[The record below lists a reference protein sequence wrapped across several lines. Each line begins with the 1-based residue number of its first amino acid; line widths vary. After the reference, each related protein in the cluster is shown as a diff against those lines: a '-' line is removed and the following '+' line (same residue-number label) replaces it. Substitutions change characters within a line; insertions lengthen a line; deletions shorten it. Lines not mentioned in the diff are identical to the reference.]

1 MVSKDEA
8 FLKLNLKL
16 SDTLKPKFKIMYF
29 NSENRILS
37 TTPFLYKCTCTHI
50 DISHTSISS
59 ISIYIY
65 IFIHILKEKII
76 LGKNVSW

>member
-1 MVSKDEA
+1 MVSNDEA

-29 NSENRILS
+29 NSENRIPS

-50 DISHTSISS
+50 DISYTSISS
-59 ISIYIY
+59 ISIY
-65 IFIHILKEKII
+65 L
-76 LGKNVSW
+76 